1 MARRKLELTVQ
12 EQLRQAIQGSDLTIY
27 SLAKLTGISHQQISR
42 FAKGQRGL
50 TLGSF
55 TALAAALDMQ
65 LVPVA
70 DPVAAPVA
78 PVAVQDGKILDAIR
92 SNTKRTGAARL
103 ADVFKTLQAS
113 NQALTLGTFHD
124 SIRRLHAAGKVEL
137 SPWTQAMYQLEN
149 GQGQACLILG
159 AEIMAFVEAKKER

>member
-27 SLAKLTGISHQQISR
+27 AIAKLTGISHQQIGR
-42 FAKGQRGL
+42 FAKGERGL

-65 LVPVA
+65 LA
-70 DPVAAPVA
+70 PVAAEQPA
-78 PVAVQDGKILDAIR
+78 TIPDAELLAAIR
-92 SNTKRTGAARL
+92 SNTGRMTPAKL
-103 ADVFKTLQAS
+103 IDVFRSLQAS